1 MQKMTFDQNLILPL
15 YYVNEL
21 TSVRKRVQSF
31 MKHPEEMFS
40 QRYAKV
46 WLK

>member
-1 MQKMTFDQNLILPL
+1 MQQILFAKNLILPL

-21 TSVRKRVQSF
+21 SSVRKRVQNF
-31 MKHPEEMFS
+31 MEHPEEMFS